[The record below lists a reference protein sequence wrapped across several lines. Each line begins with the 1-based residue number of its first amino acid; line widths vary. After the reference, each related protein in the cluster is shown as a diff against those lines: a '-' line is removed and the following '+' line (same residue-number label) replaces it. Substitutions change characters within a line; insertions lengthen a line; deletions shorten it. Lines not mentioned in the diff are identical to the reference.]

1 MRNVTRFVYYWIP
14 PLVWMGMIFYMSS
27 QPRIAMTESTVWDF
41 LIFKTLH
48 MVEYGLLFFLLYR
61 AFHSLPKWNETWI
74 FCVSMALSVGYAISD
89 ELHQLS
95 IVSRQGKLRDVVI
108 DVIGMLIVYAMIK
121 SIRVVRKLL

>member
-1 MRNVTRFVYYWIP
+1 MHNVIRFIYYWIP
-14 PLVWMGMIFYMSS
+14 PLIWMGMIYYMSS
-27 QPRIAMTESTVWDF
+27 QPRIAMTESDVWDF

-61 AFHSLPKWNETWI
+61 AFNSLPKWNEIWT

-95 IVSRQGKLRDVVI
+95 VASRHGKLRDVVI
-108 DVIGMLIVYAMIK
+108 DIVGMLIVYAMIK